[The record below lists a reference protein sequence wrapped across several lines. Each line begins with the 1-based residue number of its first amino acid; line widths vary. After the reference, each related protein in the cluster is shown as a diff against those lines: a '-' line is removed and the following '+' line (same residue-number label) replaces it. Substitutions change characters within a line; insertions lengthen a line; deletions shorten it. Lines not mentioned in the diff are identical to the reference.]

1 MKIIKIPHSLCQSPK
16 PQLSRS
22 SLLRRC
28 CRPVSVW
35 SHSYSSSGSSNSS
48 HDFSQAKFG
57 TIRAEMLARPP
68 QLSWDV
74 MSPTHSSLLNLA
86 LADFVPE
93 SCQAPAWRT
102 GARTIG
108 SVDPSTALPQG
119 HHLVY
124 FPLQKAASELCR
136 DGTDPLHSPDGP
148 FARRMWAGGSVAFGG
163 DDDFRLD
170 SGSAVC
176 WERVDD
182 VAVKGPEGQEK
193 IFVDVLREYMRKEEY
208 ERTRLRG
215 LPMTR
220 GIRER
225 RGLVFMRGVSKEQA
239 RENLVAA
246 AKGRGRIVKA
256 PNAPDVSI
264 SLTPTPTLLFHYS
277 ALTFNA
283 HLIHLDPEFC
293 REVEGHRNLLFHGP
307 LSLTLMLS
315 LLRSQ
320 LDPDEKIHKI
330 DYRNLAPLYV
340 NEPLR
345 VCLRQ
350 IGREDES
357 ADRGKSRRWEVWV
370 EDQDG
375 GLSVRGT
382 AMSLRSS
389 E

>member
-1 MKIIKIPHSLCQSPK
+1 M
-16 PQLSRS
+16 LSR
-22 SLLRRC
+22 
-28 CRPVSVW
+28 P
-35 SHSYSSSGSSNSS
+35 
-48 HDFSQAKFG
+48 A
-57 TIRAEMLARPP
+57 

-74 MSPTHSSLLNLA
+74 MSPTNSSLLNIA
-86 LADFVPE
+86 LADFLPA
-93 SCQAPAWRT
+93 SCQAPAWRA
-102 GARTIG
+102 GARGIE
-108 SVDPSTALPQG
+108 SVDPATALPQG

-124 FPLQKAASELCR
+124 FPLQKTASALCP
-136 DGTDPLHSPDGP
+136 DGTDPLHSPGGP
-148 FARRMWAGGSVAFGG
+148 FERRMWAGGSIEFN
-163 DDDFRLD
+163 DDFRLD
-170 SGSAVC
+170 SRSVVC
-176 WERVDD
+176 RERVDD
-182 VAVKGPEGQEK
+182 VSVKGAEGQEK
-193 IFVDVLREYMRKEEY
+193 IFVDVLREYMRKEDFES
-208 ERTRLRG
+208 TG
-215 LPMTR
+215 DLPVAR

-225 RGLVFMRGVSKEQA
+225 RGLVFMRGVNREQA
-239 RENLVAA
+239 RENLALS

-320 LDPDEKIHKI
+320 LDADEKIYKI

-340 NEPLR
+340 NELLR

-350 IGREDES
+350 IGREDGS
-357 ADRGKSRRWEVWV
+357 VDKGNSRRWEVWV
-370 EDQDG
+370 EGPDG

-382 AMSLRSS
+382 AMSLRSDK
-389 E
+389 

>member
-1 MKIIKIPHSLCQSPK
+1 MKVPRSLCQFQKLQRCSF
-16 PQLSRS
+16 
-22 SLLRRC
+22 SLPRHC
-28 CRPVSVW
+28 PPVW
-35 SHSYSSSGSSNSS
+35 SRTYSSNSS
-48 HDFSQAKFG
+48 DGFSQGKFDS
-57 TIRAEMLARPP
+57 IRAEMLERPA

-74 MSPTHSSLLNLA
+74 MSPTNSSLLNIA
-86 LADFVPE
+86 LADFIPE
-93 SCQAPAWRT
+93 DCQAPAWRA
-102 GARTIG
+102 GAMDIE
-108 SVDPSTALPQG
+108 SVDPATKLPQG

-124 FPLQKAASELCR
+124 FPLQNTASELCP
-136 DGTDPLHSPDGP
+136 DGTDPLHSPGGP
-148 FARRMWAGGSVAFGG
+148 FERRMWAGGSIVF

-170 SGSAVC
+170 SRSVVC
-176 WERVDD
+176 REYIDD
-182 VAVKGPEGQEK
+182 VTVKGPAGQEK
-193 IFVDVLREYMRKEEY
+193 IFVDVLREYMRKEDFEN
-208 ERTRLRG
+208 TRLRG
-215 LPMTR
+215 RPMAQ

-225 RGLVFMRGVSKEQA
+225 RGLVFMRGISREQA
-239 RENLVAA
+239 RENLAIA
-246 AKGRGRIVKA
+246 SKGRGRTVKA
-256 PNAPDVSI
+256 PNAPDISI

-320 LDPDEKIHKI
+320 LDPDEKVYKI

-350 IGREDES
+350 IGREDGS
-357 ADRGKSRRWEVWV
+357 VGGGKSRRWEVWV
-370 EDQDG
+370 EGQDG

-382 AMSLRSS
+382 AMSLGSGQ
-389 E
+389 